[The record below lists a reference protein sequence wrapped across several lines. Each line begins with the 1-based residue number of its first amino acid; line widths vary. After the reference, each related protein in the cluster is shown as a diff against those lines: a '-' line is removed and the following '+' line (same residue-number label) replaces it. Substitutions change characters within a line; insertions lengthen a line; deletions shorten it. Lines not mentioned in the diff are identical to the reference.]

1 MTSSPIYCNEV
12 EDRSQIVLGRLEEL
26 SIKNLDCEDV
36 DDSPSYGSASLPTPE
51 APRADFTLPMTA
63 MPSPYDAPGG
73 KGRYEKDGEDY
84 ILPPGA
90 PLMKDMDSFS
100 EGSAC
105 GSFEDLP
112 TAGTNEL
119 GDIIHSVTPSSIS
132 QLPPPDSL
140 RALILKWQEN
150 VRDDCDVDRSA
161 PVPTKRHRS
170 PSPDEER
177 YMRRIRPR
185 IRAISLPGRFK
196 AFTHFLGY
204 STTRSEPE
212 APD

>member
-26 SIKNLDCEDV
+26 SNKEPGLRGH
-36 DDSPSYGSASLPTPE
+36 DSPSYGSASLPTPE

-73 KGRYEKDGEDY
+73 KGRYEEDGEDY

-90 PLMKDMDSFS
+90 PLMKDMDSFT
-100 EGSAC
+100 EGS
-105 GSFEDLP
+105 
-112 TAGTNEL
+112 TNEL

-177 YMRRIRPR
+177 YVRRIRPR

-196 AFTHFLGY
+196 AFTNFLGY